1 MKQLAFVLFLLAA
14 PSYGIDLGVRGG
26 LPFGDAFESLRTS
39 NFETKGRNRYVV
51 GPTLEIRLPAGLGV
65 SLDFLYRR
73 YQFETT
79 ASSGGTVA
87 KGAGQFEIPVMLRY
101 HFPGIMA
108 RPFIAGGPVWSTI
121 TGLNST
127 RNSTGVALGVGLDI
141 HIPFAHVTPELRY
154 TRRFQDTTVSA
165 PSGAL
170 KSLSNQVDLMV
181 GFTF

>member
-1 MKQLAFVLFLLAA
+1 MKQLALLLLVVAA
-14 PSYGIDLGVRGG
+14 PSQAIDLGVRGG
-26 LPFGDAFESLRTS
+26 LPFGDAFESLRTA
-39 NFETKGRNRYVV
+39 NFELKGRNRFVV

-65 SLDFLYRR
+65 NLDFLYRR
-73 YQFETT
+73 YQFQTVT
-79 ASSGGTVA
+79 PSGTLT

-101 HFPGIMA
+101 HFPGILA

-127 RNSTGVALGVGLDI
+127 RNSTGVALGAGIDI

-154 TRRFQDTTVSA
+154 TRRFQDTVVTA
-165 PSGAL
+165 PSGSL
-170 KSLSNQVDLMV
+170 KSLSNQIDLLV